1 VLRKIYLTTFPPSS
15 TTLAI
20 TTQGGADPVW
30 APDGSQLFYI
40 RPSTAELMAVP
51 VTMGNPPRFG
61 QPRRVHPGPLFYPDA
76 HTFDIHPDGS
86 RLIVAPSSQPLG
98 DITLLLNWPSLLAD

>member
-1 VLRKIYLTTFPPSS
+1 
-15 TTLAI
+15 
-20 TTQGGADPVW
+20 
-30 APDGSQLFYI
+30 
-40 RPSTAELMAVP
+40 MAVP
-51 VTMGNPPRFG
+51 VTRGDPPRFG

-98 DITLLLNWPSLLAD
+98 DITILLNWPNLVAD